1 MLLHDTVTCFLF
13 FGYLFSNFLPVGT
26 MVIILHDIA
35 DILCHVSKGL
45 NVSIFTDLAPL
56 PFIGAQLAW
65 VWFRLYSLPM
75 IIWEIMKHGYPED
88 RDQFNPFITLNVVF
102 LTTLLAMHVIWFI
115 MFQRVNLSILR
126 KSQIE
131 DKQYTCVST
140 MDIYKVVEESTSPA
154 SCSTSTS
161 SEESGKEHSE

>member
-1 MLLHDTVTCFLF
+1 
-13 FGYLFSNFLPVGT
+13 
-26 MVIILHDIA
+26 
-35 DILCHVSKGL
+35 
-45 NVSIFTDLAPL
+45 
-56 PFIGAQLAW
+56 
-65 VWFRLYSLPM
+65 M